1 MKRKLCCVFLAS
13 GLIACADRTVET
25 ERVVV
30 ERNQQAP
37 AREVVVERR
46 TLPTIDGYRT
56 EERVVEERVVPRST
70 VRRTETVTTRER
82 D

>member
-1 MKRKLCCVFLAS
+1 MKRKLCCVLLAS
-13 GLIACADRTVET
+13 GLIACADKTVET

-30 ERNQQAP
+30 ERHQQVP

-46 TLPTIDGYRT
+46 TSPTLDGYRT
-56 EERVVEERVVPRST
+56 EERVVEERVAPRST